1 MNLSKVI
8 AKRPFLLL
16 RSAEDI
22 DKDAAAVSNTMAV
35 LSYFGAFPTLGGCV
49 LRVPSTLGG
58 KNMVL
63 RLPSMPPFEEQ
74 KHGPAAN

>member
-22 DKDAAAVSNTMAV
+22 DKDAAAVSNNMAV
-35 LSYFGAFPTLGGCV
+35 LSYCGDFHFGGG
-49 LRVPSTLGG
+49 S
-58 KNMVL
+58 
-63 RLPSMPPFEEQ
+63 S
-74 KHGPAAN
+74 